1 MPNEM
6 LTPRAVSRTK
16 WRTILQWITAVV
28 AAEIALHSLIV
39 KEPVLTMVGAAL
51 WLGGFFWTR
60 RGTRGGPVLIGVL
73 ATWEILATLFL
84 SEEFAEGADVAA
96 WILVVH
102 MVSVAVALVAAVMTL
117 RERAPSH
124 AQALSN

>member
-1 MPNEM
+1 MPNET
-6 LTPRAVSRTK
+6 LTSRAVSRTK

-28 AAEIALHSLIV
+28 AVEIALHSLIV
-39 KEPVLTMVGAAL
+39 QEPVLTIVGAAL
-51 WLGGFFWTR
+51 WFGGFVWTR
-60 RGTRGGPVLIGVL
+60 RGTRGGPVLIGLL

-102 MVSVAVALVAAVMTL
+102 MVSVAIALVAAVMTI